1 MNAFDPIISDC
12 HCLLQW
18 KISSDFVIRPENEC
32 HTTKLEPKFQWSTD
46 SATKFELAL
55 SSPDIKENLAKFLA
69 HDIDNGHNNVNT
81 AANELTNIILSA
93 AKRSLNR
100 NKQKPKNPKNKIWFN
115 SDLRKKRKQLTD
127 YARVFAQ
134 HPYDRQVR
142 DHFFKLR
149 KEYSKSTKLESRKYK
164 QDLLNKIE
172 TLHENDPKKYWD
184 LINKLRNKKDDNTNN
199 TITPSAWIRHFS
211 ELSQEKEIFKDR
223 INFLESSLQDL
234 EKAMPLINS
243 TELDHSITMK
253 EVSTAIERL
262 HSNKSPNL
270 DQISNRMLK
279 HGKHYLLPG
288 LTKLFNACF
297 DLGQY
302 PSTWSDGIITAI
314 HKSGNA
320 SDTNN
325 YRGIT
330 ITSVI
335 GKLFNSIINSRLDKY
350 FEKTNLINESQIG
363 FRKEARTS
371 DHMFILKKHN

>member
-1 MNAFDPIISDC
+1 MQIVWCLVLPC
-12 HCLLQW
+12 HR
-18 KISSDFVIRPENEC
+18 F
-32 HTTKLEPKFQWSTD
+32 H
-46 SATKFELAL
+46 
-55 SSPDIKENLAKFLA
+55 
-69 HDIDNGHNNVNT
+69 
-81 AANELTNIILSA
+81 
-93 AKRSLNR
+93 
-100 NKQKPKNPKNKIWFN
+100 
-115 SDLRKKRKQLTD
+115 KKRKQLTD

-134 HPYDRQVR
+134 HPYDRQAT
-142 DHFFKLR
+142 DHFFKL
-149 KEYSKSTKLESRKYK
+149 KNEYSKSTKLESRKYK

-172 TLHENDPKKYWD
+172 TLHENDLKKYWD
-184 LINKLRNKKDDNTNN
+184 LINKFRNKKDVNSNN

-223 INFLESSLQDL
+223 INFLESSLQDP
-234 EKAMPLINS
+234 EKAMPLFNTCS

-262 HSNKSPNL
+262 HSNKSPCL

-288 LTKLFNACF
+288 LTKLFNDCF
-297 DLGQY
+297 ELGQY

-325 YRGIT
+325 YRCIT
-330 ITSVI
+330 ISSVI

-371 DHMFILKKHN
+371 DHMTFFILKNIIDTKINEKHCRLYACFVDFRKAFDTVIHAGIKLKLLNAKQKRSTEGCSKFKCPETRQVQERLVSTLEHMQVPKWDRIRCPEE